1 MAYIPYA
8 DGSEG
13 DNILRIHSLNPP
25 TGEGHYALYKSVMRG
40 PSDLS
45 RLQREMI
52 AVVVS
57 GINGCHY

>member
-1 MAYIPYA
+1 MAFIAYA
-8 DGSEG
+8 EGSEG

-25 TGEGHYALYKSVMRG
+25 SGDAQEHLYRTVMHG
-40 PSDLS
+40 VSGLS

-52 AVVVS
+52 AIVVS

>member
-1 MAYIPYA
+1 MAFIRYA

-25 TGEGHYALYKSVMRG
+25 SGDAHEHLYRTVMHGEGA
-40 PSDLS
+40 LS

-52 AVVVS
+52 GVVVS